1 MIDVISYL
9 ESKGLAP
16 RHASGSNVNVSCVF
30 CQEDPGKRGRLYISL
45 GPPEEEAGL
54 FLCHLCG
61 TKGNIV
67 TLKRHF
73 GDPIEQKE
81 EEDSAVRS
89 LILEEAARYYHE
101 CLGDNIEA
109 LKWLKHERGL
119 TRETIIE
126 HRIGWADGNLYR
138 HLRDQGFATRDIKN
152 TGLIHEDR
160 INQTLV
166 DFLRGVVT
174 IPYHS
179 AGNCVM
185 VRGKEIGGKYL
196 TPPGQKTRLY
206 NSDCTWGAEEVVV
219 TEGELDALVVSQ
231 LGFATVGVPGANTW
245 QNHWDDYFIDAKRV
259 YLVFDNDEAG
269 KTGAAKVQS
278 RLGHKARVVEMP
290 EAEPGHPKNDPSE
303 WIGKQSHSR
312 DEFVDLLKSSF
323 GALLISVDAAY
334 EEWKL
339 VQGLPGLKFGY
350 PLLDEV
356 ITPGL
361 LPNQVAVVLAKTN
374 VGKSLPIWSTL
385 PTPSG
390 YLKMG
395 DLKQGDEVFG
405 SDGNP
410 TKVVGVYDRGVLPTY
425 WMTFS
430 DGTKVPCGP
439 DHIWRVRYR
448 YGHERKFLG
457 EKDLTTQEI
466 LESGLRCGHKDREY
480 KYIIPMCQ
488 PVQYPEKKLPIE
500 PYALG
505 SLIANGHLYAPG
517 KRVTLTTPDQSVV
530 DRVAN
535 NYEARLINRKTP
547 ACPAYTIEVAGL
559 IRDLELNVRSLQKF
573 IPEGYLL
580 GSVEQRIALLQG
592 LMDGDGCAILSQN
605 GRSVL
610 YSTGSRRLAE
620 DMVCLVTSLGGTA
633 TQRWFDR
640 DGKDEGEL
648 SIMLPS
654 EIQPF
659 SSSRKLKEWD
669 ERDRSYQT
677 EPRRAIASIEV
688 EGEDEHRCIAV
699 DAPDSLYLTGREH
712 VVTHNTIMLLNM
724 FQNIC
729 MAQPDARILF
739 VSLEQTRGDWF
750 ERALRIFAFH
760 NQDLVEFE
768 KETLEYWRDRIM
780 IVDKNRVSEEQLVT
794 CIDDYE
800 HLTGAK
806 PSLVAVDYL
815 GYWSAS
821 FDGKDRYHQ
830 VSNAIMSLK
839 AVSKEKMVPI
849 ITPHQVNRIAEFGK
863 EPELDAARDSGAVE
877 ETADLAMMMWSPD
890 NMKGKP
896 AEEFEYEIHLKIG
909 KTRSGGKGSL
919 IKFQFAPV
927 SLAIVPNTDRL
938 ATMAKRERQFTNENY
953 RQLIY
958 RHRTGVYAGEVD
970 LEALSA

>member
-9 ESKGLAP
+9 ESKGFAP
-16 RHASGSNVNVSCVF
+16 KHASGSNVNIPCMF
-30 CQEDPGKRGRLYISL
+30 CGEDPGKRGRLYISL

-54 FLCHLCG
+54 FFCHLCG

-67 TLKRHF
+67 TLKRFF
-73 GDPIEQKE
+73 GDPIEHQE

-101 CLGDNIEA
+101 CLTIEA

-126 HRIGWADGNLYR
+126 HKIGWADGNLYR

-160 INQTLV
+160 INGTLV

-179 AGNCVM
+179 AGNVVM
-185 VRGKEIGGKYL
+185 IRGKEIGGKYL

-206 NSDCTWGAEEVVV
+206 NSDCTWGAEETVV
-219 TEGELDALVVSQ
+219 TEGELDSLVVSQ
-231 LGFATVGVPGANTW
+231 LGFASVGVPGANTW
-245 QNHWDDYFIDAKRV
+245 QNNWDDYFIDAKRV

-303 WIGKQSHSR
+303 WIGKQGHSR
-312 DEFVDLLKSSF
+312 NEFVDLLKSSF

-334 EEWKL
+334 DEWKL

-356 ITPGL
+356 LTPGL
-361 LPNQVAVVLAKTN
+361 LPNQVAVLLAKTN
-374 VGKSLPIWSTL
+374 VGK
-385 PTPSG
+385 
-390 YLKMG
+390 
-395 DLKQGDEVFG
+395 
-405 SDGNP
+405 
-410 TKVVGVYDRGVLPTY
+410 
-425 WMTFS
+425 
-430 DGTKVPCGP
+430 
-439 DHIWRVRYR
+439 
-448 YGHERKFLG
+448 
-457 EKDLTTQEI
+457 
-466 LESGLRCGHKDREY
+466 
-480 KYIIPMCQ
+480 
-488 PVQYPEKKLPIE
+488 
-500 PYALG
+500 
-505 SLIANGHLYAPG
+505 
-517 KRVTLTTPDQSVV
+517 
-530 DRVAN
+530 
-535 NYEARLINRKTP
+535 
-547 ACPAYTIEVAGL
+547 
-559 IRDLELNVRSLQKF
+559 
-573 IPEGYLL
+573 
-580 GSVEQRIALLQG
+580 
-592 LMDGDGCAILSQN
+592 
-605 GRSVL
+605 
-610 YSTGSRRLAE
+610 
-620 DMVCLVTSLGGTA
+620 
-633 TQRWFDR
+633 
-640 DGKDEGEL
+640 
-648 SIMLPS
+648 
-654 EIQPF
+654 
-659 SSSRKLKEWD
+659 
-669 ERDRSYQT
+669 
-677 EPRRAIASIEV
+677 
-688 EGEDEHRCIAV
+688 
-699 DAPDSLYLTGREH
+699 
-712 VVTHNTIMLLNM
+712 TIMLLNM
-724 FQNIC
+724 FQNVC
-729 MAQPDARILF
+729 MEQPDARILF

-760 NQDLVEFE
+760 NMDLVDFE
-768 KETLEYWRDRIM
+768 KETVEYWRDRLM
-780 IVDKNRVSEEQLVT
+780 IVDKNRVTEEQLVT

-806 PSLVAVDYL
+806 PDLVAVDYL

-896 AEEFEYEIHLKIG
+896 AEEFEYEIHIKIG

-927 SLAIVPNTDRL
+927 SLAIVPNTSPL
-938 ATMAKRERQFTNENY
+938 AKLAKRERQFTNENF

-958 RHRTGVYAGEVD
+958 RHRSGVYAGDVD